1 LNTRTYSN
9 KGYRLPW
16 SVRQRFYEH
25 ASSQLANGRE
35 ITEVLTDFRKPLL
48 RWKRRKAASEFE
60 LITRRMVDG
69 ATLTRAMGQSLTDL
83 ERGVLSSGERVS
95 NLPGSMQLILD
106 VREMTTNIQRRML
119 SSLFSPV
126 MYLISFWVVMFTLGH
141 DVIPQ
146 LSSVVPTSQWTGWA
160 ATLNVLGELSTGW
173 YGPAVLAA
181 FAAIVAVIW
190 MSLPRWTGAGR
201 SFCDRH
207 VLPYVVYREINGFVW
222 LISLSALMR
231 SGVTDTSAIESATVQ
246 ASPWLASRLRPIR
259 AGLKNGLRMDAAMR
273 RSGLHFPSDELI
285 DEIGAYVGYPDFADK
300 MESVARKYVKT
311 LERRLIFRGVLI
323 SGAFAALMYFAFLVL
338 QLGNNEISS
347 LINASIGAGA
357 GH

>member
-1 LNTRTYSN
+1 
-9 KGYRLPW
+9 
-16 SVRQRFYEH
+16 
-25 ASSQLANGRE
+25 
-35 ITEVLTDFRKPLL
+35 
-48 RWKRRKAASEFE
+48 
-60 LITRRMVDG
+60 
-69 ATLTRAMGQSLTDL
+69 
-83 ERGVLSSGERVS
+83 
-95 NLPGSMQLILD
+95 
-106 VREMTTNIQRRML
+106 
-119 SSLFSPV
+119 
-126 MYLISFWVVMFTLGH
+126 
-141 DVIPQ
+141 
-146 LSSVVPTSQWTGWA
+146 
-160 ATLNVLGELSTGW
+160 
-173 YGPAVLAA
+173 VLAA

-222 LISLSALMR
+222 LISFSALMR